1 METLENSRR
10 DFLKKMAAVGVT
22 VPFLSPEAKAAGA
35 TGEIKRL
42 VLIQHPDGINPS
54 HWYPSGSG
62 ASMKLPAMTSP
73 FEKVKEECVFLSG
86 VNLVGTAGHGAYAA
100 LWRGDKTRESI
111 DQYFAEKWR
120 GDAAISIMVQKTN
133 GGYGGRDLSYDKR
146 GRAIPSTLSTK
157 TLFNKV
163 YTDQSISADLTAS
176 SDREKSRLAKISKE
190 LDAIMTGGGLI
201 TDDVLATHSKA
212 VDDVLNALNNI
223 DPSATAVDMKEWK
236 QSFNSMPSS
245 GNSFD
250 DIAYRHEDI
259 IVNALKYDRCR
270 VFNYSFGADVWDYNM
285 QCDNGKSY
293 PYHNSGHAMNQGH
306 IETRKMTSKHV
317 ANFIQRLRDTND
329 IYGNPILD
337 STLVVY
343 GCEIGHAANHSSR
356 NAPFILAGAGLQ
368 GGRVLSC
375 GGANWNQ
382 LLVSIGN
389 ILGDSMTEYGS
400 YGNSTGALPGLV

>member
-1 METLENSRR
+1 MKTLEKTRR

-22 VPFLSPEAKAAGA
+22 VPFLSSELHAGA

-42 VLIQHPDGINPS
+42 VLIQHPDGINPGQ
-54 HWYPSGSG
+54 WYPSGSG

-73 FEKVKEECVFLSG
+73 FEKVKEECVFVGG
-86 VNLVGTAGHGAYAA
+86 VNMVGTAGHGAYAA
-100 LWRGDKTRESI
+100 LWRGDKKRESI

-120 GDAAISIMVQKTN
+120 GDAPISIMVQKTN

-146 GRAIPSTLSTK
+146 GRAAPSVLNTR

-163 YTDQSISADLTAS
+163 YTDQSISADVTS
-176 SDREKSRLAKISKE
+176 SADREKRRLDKIGKE
-190 LDAIMTGGGLI
+190 LDAIMNGQGLI
-201 TDDVLATHSKA
+201 NDDVLATHKKA
-212 VDDVLNALNNI
+212 VHDVLTALNNI
-223 DPSATAVDMKEWK
+223 DPSATVVDMNEWK
-236 QSFNSMPSS
+236 TAYNSRPST
-245 GNSFD
+245 GNVFD

-285 QCDNGKSY
+285 QCDDGNSY

-317 ANFIQRLRDTND
+317 ADFIQRLRDTND
-329 IYGNPILD
+329 IYGNSLLD

-343 GCEIGHAANHSSR
+343 ACEIGHAANHSSS
-356 NAPFILAGAGLQ
+356 NIPFIFAGAGLQ
-368 GGRVLSC
+368 GGRTLS
-375 GGANWNQ
+375 GSGANWNKV
-382 LLVSIGN
+382 LVSIGN
-389 ILGDSMTEYGS
+389 ILGDPMTKYGS
-400 YGNSTGALPGLV
+400 NGNSIGALPGLI